1 MKNYNFH
8 LNRKFWV
15 TIAMVIAL
23 AFPALAQKITVKG
36 TVIDEY
42 GDPLIGATIMQKG
55 TTNGTAADMDGNF
68 ELSCDPNATLVVS
81 YVGYD
86 PMDVHVNGR
95 TEIKIEMKENATLLS
110 ETVVIG
116 YGSVKKSDAT
126 GSVAI
131 VKPDDIEAG
140 ISTSAQDLLVGASP
154 GVVVTTSGGD
164 PSGNAN
170 IRIRGGSSLS
180 ASNDPLIVIDGVP
193 QSNQSNAGG
202 TNALTM
208 LNPQNIESMTIL
220 KDASAT
226 AIYGSR
232 ASNGVIIITTKKG
245 SSGRPQV
252 NFAANF
258 HVNTARKTLKMMNSQ
273 EFVNLI
279 EQYGNDRAKEMLY
292 SNPVNPELGT
302 EAGSNF
308 NLYDIDWQK
317 QVLRTAFSQD
327 YSLSV
332 GGTVGFLPYRVNAS
346 YTNNQGIIKTSSME
360 RTTVG
365 FNLSPKFLDDHL
377 SINLNAQGSYVRTSN
392 AAGVMGAAV
401 GMAPVYPVY
410 SQYPTTVNVPEI
422 SQNDSPEAMRLLQL
436 MNNAADVATSNGIYN
451 GYYNI
456 LQTTGNS
463 EENASQNPLQL
474 LEDQKTIGKTLNS
487 TGNIQID
494 YALHWVP
501 ELHFNLN
508 LGYQV
513 SKNTSHTDVA
523 QNSIMAWRG
532 PYKDGAGTR
541 SNWYEIQRN
550 TNLSFFINYKKQFD
564 AIKSNVDVTLGYDWQ
579 RFDYFG
585 HENTIFN
592 TLGYGM
598 EYAGG
603 QYVLT
608 VDPASYA
615 HVGHAYEDKPLSRW
629 GNINQLVSFFGRI
642 NYIFDDTYL
651 LTFTLR
657 DDGSSRFSKNNRW
670 GLFPALALGWKINNM
685 SFMEHTRGWLD
696 DFKLRLGWG
705 KTGQQDIGQYF
716 GYLPIYTESYQL
728 GFQYL
733 DPTGSGKWINPLY
746 PQSSNSDLKWET
758 TTTWNVGIDMG
769 FLNNRFTLAADWY
782 LRKTTDLLSYVPTST
797 TNTANYGWRNIG
809 SMDNIGIEVTVGAKP
824 VVTNDFTWSTS
835 VNVGWNKNKIT
846 KLQGEGE
853 SSRISAIDLPSGTGG
868 TLGWHIVGQPAYTF
882 VVYEQVYDSNGD
894 PIEGQYVDQNGDGQ
908 ITEEDLIMYHSRDP
922 KVTLTWNNTFS
933 WKNWD
938 LGISL
943 RANLGNYVYNN
954 LKYSNSRV
962 YNVSAAQYQLGN
974 LLANTPLFYNAANAQ
989 QLPLSS
995 YFVENASFLRC
1006 DNITLGYTFR
1016 NLFHDNLTLRIFAAV
1031 QNPFVITKFSG
1042 IDPEEFGGVQSD
1054 PYPRPIT
1061 TSLGIVAT
1069 F

>member
-1 MKNYNFH
+1 MKNYSFH

-15 TIAMVIAL
+15 TVAMVIAL
-23 AFPALAQKITVKG
+23 AFPALAQKITVTG
-36 TVIDEY
+36 TVLDEF
-42 GDPLIGATIMQKG
+42 GDPMIGATIMQKG
-55 TTNGTAADMDGNF
+55 TSNGTAADIDGNF
-68 ELSCDPNATLVVS
+68 ELSVEPNATLVVS

-86 PMDVHVNGR
+86 PMDVAVNGQKHL
-95 TEIKIEMKENATLLS
+95 EIVLKENATLLS

-116 YGSVKKSDAT
+116 YGTVKKSDAT

-131 VKPDDIEAG
+131 VRPDDVDAG

-273 EFVNLI
+273 QFVNLM
-279 EQYGNDRAKEMLY
+279 EQYGSESALQQLY
-292 SNPVNPELGT
+292 ANPVNPE
-302 EAGSNF
+302 AGVTPGSAE
-308 NLYDIDWQK
+308 NLYDTNWQK
-317 QVLRTAFSQD
+317 EVLRTAFSHD

-332 GGTVGFLPYRVNAS
+332 GGTVGWLPYRVNAS
-346 YTNNQGIIKTSSME
+346 YTNNQGIIKTSGME
-360 RTTVG
+360 RATVG
-365 FNLSPKFLDDHL
+365 FNLTPKFLQDHL
-377 SINLNAQGSYVRTSN
+377 SVALNAQGSWVRTNN
-392 AAGVMGAAV
+392 AAGVMGGAI
-401 GMAPVYPVY
+401 GMAPVYPVMANY
-410 SQYPTTVNVPEI
+410 TTLNSDVNP
-422 SQNDSPEAMRLLQL
+422 
-436 MNNAADVATSNGIYN
+436 YN
-451 GYYNI
+451 GFFNI
-456 LQTTGNS
+456 FLGDGMPQ
-463 EENASQNPLQL
+463 ENASENPVQL
-474 LEDQKTIGKTLNS
+474 LKNQRTVGKTLNS
-487 TGNIQID
+487 TGNIAID
-494 YALHWVP
+494 YSLHWLP

-513 SKNTSHTDVA
+513 SKNNSTTDVDA
-523 QNSIMAWRG
+523 NSIMAWRSN
-532 PYKDGAGTR
+532 YKDGAGTHYK
-541 SNWYEIQRN
+541 WYELQRN

-564 AIKSNVDVTLGYDWQ
+564 AIKSNLDVTLGYDWQ
-579 RFDYFG
+579 RFDYHG
-585 HENTIFN
+585 RSETLINS
-592 TLGYGM
+592 LGYNMG
-598 EYAGG
+598 YAGG
-603 QYVLT
+603 AFT
-608 VDPASYA
+608 VTENPATA
-615 HVGHAYEDKPLSRW
+615 DRIGHAYENAPMSRW

-642 NYIFDDTYL
+642 NYSFDDTYL

-657 DDGSSRFSKNNRW
+657 DDGSSRFSKSNRW

-705 KTGQQDIGQYF
+705 ETGQQDVGDYF
-716 GYLPIYTESYQL
+716 PYLPIYTDSYQL

-733 DPTGSGKWINPLY
+733 DPTGSGLWINPLF
-746 PQSSNSDLKWET
+746 PQSYNADLKWET

-769 FLNNRFTLAADWY
+769 FMNNRLTLAADWY
-782 LRKTTDLLSYVPTST
+782 LRKTRDLLSSVPTAA
-797 TNTANYGWRNIG
+797 TNTSNYQLRNIG
-809 SMDNIGIEVTVGAKP
+809 NMENIGVEVTIGAKP
-824 VVTNDFTWSTS
+824 VVTHDFTWNTS
-835 VNVGWNKNKIT
+835 LNVGWNKNKIT
-846 KLQGEGE
+846 KLQGEGID
-853 SSRISAIDLPSGTGG
+853 SAISAIGLPSGTGG
-868 TLGWHIVGQPAYTF
+868 NLAYHIVGQSAFTF
-882 VVYEQVYDSNGD
+882 MVYEQVYDKNGD
-894 PIEGQYVDQNGDGQ
+894 PIENQYVDQNCDGV
-908 ITEEDLIMYHSRDP
+908 IDDNDLIMYHSKDP
-922 KVTLTWNNTFS
+922 KVTLTWNNNFS

-938 LGISL
+938 LGFSL
-943 RANLGNYVYNN
+943 RANIGNYVYNN

-974 LLANTPLFYNAANAQ
+974 LLSDTYLFKNSTSANN
-989 QLPLSS
+989 LPLSS

-1016 NLFHDNLTLRIFAAV
+1016 DLFKGNGMLRIFAAV
-1031 QNPFVITKFSG
+1031 QNPFVITTFSG

-1061 TSLGIVAT
+1061 TSLGLVVT

>member
-1 MKNYNFH
+1 
-8 LNRKFWV
+8 
-15 TIAMVIAL
+15 MVIAL
-23 AFPALAQKITVKG
+23 AFPALAQKITVTG
-36 TVIDEY
+36 TVLDEF
-42 GDPLIGATIMQKG
+42 GDPMIGATIMQKG
-55 TTNGTAADMDGNF
+55 TSNGTAADIDGNF
-68 ELSCDPNATLVVS
+68 ELSVEPNATLVVS

-86 PMDVHVNGR
+86 PMDVAVNGQKHL
-95 TEIKIEMKENATLLS
+95 EIVLKENATLLS

-116 YGSVKKSDAT
+116 YGTVKKSDAT

-131 VKPDDIEAG
+131 VRPDDVDAG

-273 EFVNLI
+273 QFVNLM
-279 EQYGNDRAKEMLY
+279 EQYGSESALQQLY
-292 SNPVNPELGT
+292 ANPVNPE
-302 EAGSNF
+302 AGVTPGSAE
-308 NLYDIDWQK
+308 NLYDTNWQK
-317 QVLRTAFSQD
+317 EVLRTAFSHD

-332 GGTVGFLPYRVNAS
+332 GGTVGWLPYRVNAS
-346 YTNNQGIIKTSSME
+346 YTNNQGIIKTSGME
-360 RTTVG
+360 RATVG
-365 FNLSPKFLDDHL
+365 FNLTPKFLQDHL
-377 SINLNAQGSYVRTSN
+377 SVALNAQGSWVRTNN
-392 AAGVMGAAV
+392 AAGVMGGAI
-401 GMAPVYPVY
+401 GMAPVYPVMANY
-410 SQYPTTVNVPEI
+410 TTLNSDVNP
-422 SQNDSPEAMRLLQL
+422 
-436 MNNAADVATSNGIYN
+436 YN
-451 GYYNI
+451 GFFN
-456 LQTTGNS
+456 LFLGDGMPQ
-463 EENASQNPLQL
+463 ENASENPVQL
-474 LEDQKTIGKTLNS
+474 LKNQRTVGKTLNS
-487 TGNIQID
+487 TGNIAID
-494 YALHWVP
+494 YSLHWLP

-513 SKNTSHTDVA
+513 SKNNSTTDVDA
-523 QNSIMAWRG
+523 NSIMAWRSN
-532 PYKDGAGTR
+532 YKDGAGTHYK
-541 SNWYEIQRN
+541 WYELQRN

-564 AIKSNVDVTLGYDWQ
+564 AIKSNLDVTLGYDWQ
-579 RFDYFG
+579 RFDYHG
-585 HENTIFN
+585 RSETLIN
-592 TLGYGM
+592 TLGYNMG
-598 EYAGG
+598 YAGG
-603 QYVLT
+603 AFT
-608 VDPASYA
+608 VTENPATA
-615 HVGHAYEDKPLSRW
+615 DRIGHAYENAPMSRW

-642 NYIFDDTYL
+642 NYSFDDTYL

-657 DDGSSRFSKNNRW
+657 DDGSSRFSKSNRW

-705 KTGQQDIGQYF
+705 ETGQQDVGDYF
-716 GYLPIYTESYQL
+716 PYLPIYTDSYQL

-733 DPTGSGKWINPLY
+733 DPTGSGLWINPLF
-746 PQSSNSDLKWET
+746 PQSYNADLKWET

-769 FLNNRFTLAADWY
+769 FMNNRLTLAADWY
-782 LRKTTDLLSYVPTST
+782 LRKTRDLLSSVPTAA
-797 TNTANYGWRNIG
+797 TNTSNYQLRNIG
-809 SMDNIGIEVTVGAKP
+809 NMENIGVEVTIGAKP
-824 VVTNDFTWSTS
+824 VVTHDFTWNTS
-835 VNVGWNKNKIT
+835 LNVGWNKNKIT
-846 KLQGEGE
+846 KLQGEGID
-853 SSRISAIDLPSGTGG
+853 SAISAIGLPSGTGG
-868 TLGWHIVGQPAYTF
+868 NLAYHIVGQSAFTF
-882 VVYEQVYDSNGD
+882 MVYEQVYDKNGD
-894 PIEGQYVDQNGDGQ
+894 PIENQYVDQNCDGV
-908 ITEEDLIMYHSRDP
+908 IDDNDLIMYHSKDP
-922 KVTLTWNNTFS
+922 KVTLTWNNNFS

-938 LGISL
+938 LGFSL
-943 RANLGNYVYNN
+943 RANIGNYVYNN

-974 LLANTPLFYNAANAQ
+974 LLSDTYLFKNSASANN
-989 QLPLSS
+989 LPLSS

-1016 NLFHDNLTLRIFAAV
+1016 DLFKGNGMLRIFAAV
-1031 QNPFVITKFSG
+1031 QNPFVITTFSG

-1061 TSLGIVAT
+1061 TSLGLVVT